1 MKRFAKLFLA
11 SAFALA
17 VAMPV
22 PVEQANAAASAQV
35 THVYLCAPEPSV
47 GTAGPRRVVNTA
59 STASPQPS
67 YQLNALGCALFANPD
82 VGFFLSQGFFISP
95 AETVVQQNAITANTT
110 GTTSTLVLPPYG
122 FVKYVVIEETG
133 GGSITGG
140 LNVGDSGSATRFL
153 SATAV
158 SANLNVVVVPTNLTG
173 SSNTGVPTADTIL
186 VAAVTGFAGGASLN
200 ISVIIGYF

>member
-1 MKRFAKLFLA
+1 MTSRLFKLSLA
-11 SAFALA
+11 AALA
-17 VAMPV
+17 LAPLAPIPV
-22 PVEQANAAASAQV
+22 NAAASTQV
-35 THVYLCAPEPSV
+35 THIYLCAPEPSV

-59 STASPQPS
+59 STATPQPA

-95 AETVVQQNAITANTT
+95 AETVIQQNAITANTT
-110 GTTSTLVLPPYG
+110 GTTSTLLIPSYA
-122 FVKYVVIEETG
+122 FVKYIVIEETG

-158 SANLNVVVVPTNLTG
+158 SANLNVVVVPTNATG
-173 SSNTGVPTADTIL
+173 SGNTGVPAADTVL

-200 ISVIIGYF
+200 ISVILGYF